1 MAEVEGEGKGMVIYP
16 TEQELEALK
25 RIHDEGR
32 ANVARAM
39 IATAR
44 LQGKPLDDLHKEA
57 ADKEDYELAAKIR
70 NEIGKEQKD

>member
-1 MAEVEGEGKGMVIYP
+1 MNEETQGKGMVIYP
-16 TEQELEALK
+16 TEQELEALN

-32 ANVARAM
+32 TNVGRAI

-57 ADKEDYELAAKIR
+57 ADKEDYELAAKLR
-70 NEIGKEQKD
+70 DEIKNLKKG